1 MSSDNLLEPVYQFRA
16 QTEQLLKLARAGDWE
31 GYEQQAPERQ
41 ALLAKLNENQF
52 MIDVA
57 EAGLAD
63 ELREQIA
70 DIQALNDELGR
81 LAEQT
86 KSDIANDLKRQN
98 TNDKAVKAY
107 KTP

>member
-1 MSSDNLLEPVYQFRA
+1 MSNSNLMEPVYQFRT
-16 QTEQLLKLARAGDWE
+16 QTEQLLELARAGDWE
-31 GYEQQAPERQ
+31 GYEQQAPQRQ
-41 ALLAKLNENQF
+41 ALLAKLNDNQF

-63 ELREQIA
+63 ELREQLA
-70 DIQALNDELGR
+70 DIQTLNDELGR

>member
-1 MSSDNLLEPVYQFRA
+1 MSNSDLMEPVYQFRV
-16 QTEQLLKLARAGDWE
+16 QTEQLLELARAGDWQA
-31 GYEQQAPERQ
+31 YEQQAPERQ
-41 ALLAKLNENQF
+41 ALLAQLNDNQF
-52 MIDVA
+52 MIDIA

-70 DIQALNDELGR
+70 DIQTLNDELAR

-86 KSDIANDLKRQN
+86 KSDIANDLKQQN
-98 TNDKAVKAY
+98 TKDKAVKAY